1 MKKLLV
7 DNLLVDNMVDFTVGQ
22 QVLVPDREYPANGSV
37 GGTIQWLFDGP
48 DGVKQCTVVLPV
60 GRVRVYN
67 CTDLLQYNVEDDFYG
82 EVNRCM
88 VPGCHGTKL
97 GKTEFCSPCYTACR
111 NCGFKKFT
119 VEDRKHKFIMM
130 QASRQFGVELV
141 TASDTER
148 DETSD
153 DDKALVPKKRKVLF
167 FPHMHPHMYPHTQA
181 QAASVPSAELAQP
194 VPVRSVSA
202 SVRQDRAKLRV
213 EKQSAKP
220 VSQGL
225 SIPWVSSHACTHLL
239 PTLMSTLLS
248 ALFVRSLFR
257 IHRATA
263 ASC

>member
-22 QVLVPDREYPANGSV
+22 QVLVPDREYPVNGSV

-88 VPGCHGTKL
+88 VPGCRGTKK
-97 GKTEFCSPCYTACR
+97 GTVEFCAPCYKAYR
-111 NCGFKKFT
+111 NCGFKKLT
-119 VEDRKHKFIMM
+119 AERRKQQFIVW
-130 QASRQFGVELV
+130 QASRLFGVELL
-141 TASDTER
+141 TGSDTES

-153 DDKALVPKKRKVLF
+153 DAPVPVTKKRKVLF
-167 FPHMHPHMYPHTQA
+167 FPHMHPHIMYPHTQA
-181 QAASVPSAELAQP
+181 QAQPVSVPS
-194 VPVRSVSA
+194 VVSA

-225 SIPWVSSHACTHLL
+225 SFPWVSSHACTHLL

-248 ALFVRSLFR
+248 TLLSALFVRTLVR
-257 IHRATA
+257 IHRARA